1 MHLTC
6 EIFILIFRQF
16 ISLFGALRVF
26 RSHSIF
32 TFRVL
37 MVMGYNCVTVF
48 SPRNF
53 RKLSWCKILSVTV
66 DFKEAAWEV
75 CQIFL
80 LLNLMVLLKCN
91 LAAGG
96 GHKGLNNWIFSF
108 YSQKVFRVIVKTQFN
123 TLEKQFWW
131 FHLKTQ
137 KHHMKKR
144 PRRWWS
150 RWLTPLFA
158 QSVFLH

>member
-1 MHLTC
+1 MFINVRIARNCCLKKKSKNFKKMRGKKNLMHLTC

-32 TFRVL
+32 TFRAL

-96 GHKGLNNWIFSF
+96 VHKSLKLLKF
-108 YSQKVFRVIVKTQFN
+108 QF
-123 TLEKQFWW
+123 L
-131 FHLKTQ
+131 
-137 KHHMKKR
+137 
-144 PRRWWS
+144 
-150 RWLTPLFA
+150 
-158 QSVFLH
+158 